1 MRIVPLRHLPV
12 KIKGKNSM
20 FKNYLENEEVYL
32 ELESFWVDF
41 FLKLIKQSDRC
52 NWIIPYYKTVF
63 SNGKKFMDA
72 NPIFSAKSKSS
83 NKSIKIIQELP
94 DDFDGVESWID
105 TNGKNEMVVICSL
118 SRVNLKKVE
127 EIIVSWIY

>member
-1 MRIVPLRHLPV
+1 
-12 KIKGKNSM
+12 
-20 FKNYLENEEVYL
+20 
-32 ELESFWVDF
+32 
-41 FLKLIKQSDRC
+41 
-52 NWIIPYYKTVF
+52 
-63 SNGKKFMDA
+63 MDA